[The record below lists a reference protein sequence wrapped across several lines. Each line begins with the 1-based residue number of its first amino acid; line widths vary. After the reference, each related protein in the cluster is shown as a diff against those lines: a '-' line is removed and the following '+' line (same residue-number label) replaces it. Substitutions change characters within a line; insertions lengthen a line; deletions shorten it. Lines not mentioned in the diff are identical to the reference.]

1 MRRARTSPQGFLLW
15 GTQKDVS
22 RVLVYP
28 GPRWLPHLTC
38 AIANL
43 MKCCHYGSKRLWC
56 LAAPQHLQ
64 WHLQCIEARRA
75 RRETQEIE
83 RAKLVGWLSPFPRS
97 LCVPDAVGLP
107 QARRSTRRRVNS
119 MLCIS
124 SPCSLDRCAS
134 ASRNAA
140 VFLLLSLHV
149 SSTLADPAV
158 RQRVPTRNEVLQV
171 DMIVLLSDPRHT
183 RFSLRDHPSTAA
195 ENGEEYQLCLLLA
208 DSESPQRNRQ
218 FWAFGQVTSVDRH
231 YWTIHVWTLKNS
243 DVSEQG
249 SWPVMDV
256 DLCKLAMAMQPHSA
270 QVAACFSGPVKLGPR
285 FQEISLVVWTKGRQP
300 ETKHQRT
307 SRTQKGSWRMDTV
320 CTSEQVCCNFCT
332 VSPRALRFA
341 RRISFL
347 GK

>member
-22 RVLVYP
+22 RVL
-28 GPRWLPHLTC
+28 PRWLLHLKC

-56 LAAPQHLQ
+56 LAAPRHLQ

-75 RRETQEIE
+75 RRETEEIE

-107 QARRSTRRRVNS
+107 QARRGEGWT
-119 MLCIS
+119 LC
-124 SPCSLDRCAS
+124 CAS
-134 ASRNAA
+134 LHPAA
-140 VFLLLSLHV
+140 WTGAPLQAGTQQ
-149 SSTLADPAV
+149 SSFSCLPALPPPR
-158 RQRVPTRNEVLQV
+158 RQRITQKKPTVLR
-171 DMIVLLSDPRHT
+171 I
-183 RFSLRDHPSTAA
+183 
-195 ENGEEYQLCLLLA
+195 
-208 DSESPQRNRQ
+208 
-218 FWAFGQVTSVDRH
+218 WTSVDRH
-231 YWTIHVWTLKNS
+231 YWTTHVWTLKNP

-270 QVAACFSGPVKLGPR
+270 QVAACFSGPFELGPR
-285 FQEISLVVWTKGRQP
+285 FQEISLVAWTKGRQP

-307 SRTQKGSWRMDTV
+307 RRTQKGSWRMDTV
-320 CTSEQVCCNFCT
+320 CTSV
-332 VSPRALRFA
+332 L
-341 RRISFL
+341 
-347 GK
+347 